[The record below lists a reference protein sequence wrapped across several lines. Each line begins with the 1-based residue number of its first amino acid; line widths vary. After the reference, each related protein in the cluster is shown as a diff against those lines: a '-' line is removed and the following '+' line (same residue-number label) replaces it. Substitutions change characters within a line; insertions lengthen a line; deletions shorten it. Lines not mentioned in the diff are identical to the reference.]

1 MLVTSALC
9 TGILKCIFIKNT
21 NVNLGGMKVEINTK
35 IIYYISIYVFKQ
47 VLSKYPLRKRIR
59 FTEGTYFFE
68 PSGCLG
74 WVRRPSAWLDD
85 LFLFSHVTT
94 LLRISFPFYFF
105 SHCYLYSVKLYIKG
119 SNGVSCKKLCSI
131 VF

>member
-21 NVNLGGMKVEINTK
+21 NVNLGGMKVEIKTK

-47 VLSKYPLRKRIR
+47 VFAKYPLRKRIR
-59 FTEGTYFFE
+59 CTEGTCFFE

-74 WVRRPSAWLDD
+74 WVRRPSAWLDY
-85 LFLFSHVTT
+85 LFSHVTT

-105 SHCYLYSVKLYIKG
+105 SHCYSFSVKLYIKG
-119 SNGVSCKKLCSI
+119 SNGVSCKNCVLLFFS
-131 VF
+131 